1 KEFAEAPFE
10 LVKDVSKSLLTKLI
24 KDRLG
29 LE

>member
-1 KEFAEAPFE
+1 APFE

>member
-1 KEFAEAPFE
+1 E